1 MNDNKVVFTVGR
13 MNPPTPGHVLIAQE
27 VLNKA
32 KLENALP
39 RIYLSSTTNN
49 VEDISTQ
56 RGLSVSE
63 ITPYPKTKF
72 SLRSSPGTAAP
83 AYVKDSKFQNPLT
96 PSEKKMFLIDM
107 LVNRAQDTSQD
118 LDDYRR
124 RLQDIVTTDC
134 NGLFKAFRC
143 AESLQSPDSPMDA
156 DLSKI
161 TWVLGKELDAA
172 EAVSREKNCASGT
185 TPPGFTDEGRPLFDC
200 HFLVRDPD
208 TTGKGPE
215 SYSGSRIRLLAGCKN
230 ADFEEFATAYNGYLT
245 RSQAATLFDRLRQ
258 GMCILDHDSA
268 GIKRS
273 SPSGSPTGAKRIKP
287 ILGGRKSKNKKT
299 AKNNKKKNN
308 KKKNNKKSKKN
319 TAASKNKKKYRNKN
333 TAKRNKK
340 TTKKTR
346 SVRR

>member
-27 VLNKA
+27 VLKKA
-32 KLENALP
+32 KLENAQP

-49 VEDISTQ
+49 ADDISIQ

-63 ITPYPKTKF
+63 ITSNPTTRF
-72 SLRSSPGTAAP
+72 SLRSPPGTVAP
-83 AYVKDSKFQNPLT
+83 AYVKDSRFQNPLT
-96 PSEKKMFLIDM
+96 PDEKKEFLIDM
-107 LVNRAQDTSQD
+107 LVNRAQATSQD

-143 AESLQSPDSPMDA
+143 AESLQSPDNHLDA

-185 TPPGFTDEGRPLFDC
+185 TPPGFTDDGRPLFDC

-258 GMCILDHDSA
+258 GMCILDHDSSPSN
-268 GIKRS
+268 GIKRG
-273 SPSGSPTGAKRIKP
+273 SPSGSPTGVKRIKP
-287 ILGGRKSKNKKT
+287 ALGGRRSKNKKT
-299 AKNNKKKNN
+299 AKKTAKKTKKKNN
-308 KKKNNKKSKKN
+308 KKNNKKKSKK
-319 TAASKNKKKYRNKN
+319 TV
-333 TAKRNKK
+333 KK
-340 TTKKTR
+340 TVKN
-346 SVRR
+346 SRR

>member
-49 VEDISTQ
+49 ADDISIQ

-63 ITPYPKTKF
+63 ITSNPTTKF
-72 SLRSSPGTAAP
+72 SLRSPPGTVAP

-96 PSEKKMFLIDM
+96 PAEKKQFLIDM
-107 LVNRAQDTSQD
+107 LVNRAQATSQD

-143 AESLQSPDSPMDA
+143 AESLQSPDSPSPMDA

-258 GMCILDHDSA
+258 GMCILDHDSSPS
-268 GIKRS
+268 IKRS
-273 SPSGSPTGAKRIKP
+273 SPSGSPTGVKRIKP
-287 ILGGRKSKNKKT
+287 ALGGRRSKNKKT
-299 AKNNKKKNN
+299 AKKTVKKTKKKNN
-308 KKKNNKKSKKN
+308 KKNKN
-319 TAASKNKKKYRNKN
+319 TAANKKKYNKN
-333 TAKRNKK
+333 RNKK
-340 TTKKTR
+340 TAKKTAKKTKN
-346 SVRR
+346 SRR